1 MGRELD
7 EEDRAPE
14 SRPSGA
20 RLAKPDSVGYPHGMI
35 RLDSSPVS
43 SHPAIL
49 GGTLVF
55 RGTRVPV
62 QSLLDYRQDGFTVEQ
77 FVNYFPTVKAE
88 DAHAFLRLLEN
99 SRES

>member
-1 MGRELD
+1 
-7 EEDRAPE
+7 
-14 SRPSGA
+14 
-20 RLAKPDSVGYPHGMI
+20 MI
-35 RLDSSPVS
+35 TLDSSPVS
-43 SHPAIL
+43 SDSAIL

-77 FVNYFPTVKAE
+77 FVDFFPTVKAE